1 MALALF
7 DLDNTLIGGDSDHS
21 WGAFL
26 VAHGLV
32 DGDRYQALN
41 DQFYQDYLAGT
52 LDILAYLELALTP
65 LSEHSS
71 ERLAELREQFM
82 AEMIEPLLLPK
93 ARALIDQHRRAG
105 DRLLVI
111 TATNRF
117 VSEPICR
124 RLGIDELLA
133 TEPEQIDGR
142 YTGRVSGVPTFQ
154 HGKVTRFNDWRTEH
168 GIDSAEST
176 IFYSDSINDLP
187 LLELVDRAVAVDPDE
202 KLRAAAE
209 QRGWPIISLRG

>member
-65 LSEHSS
+65 LTEHSP
-71 ERLAELREQFM
+71 ERLAALHQQFM
-82 AEMIEPLLLPK
+82 VEMIEPLLLPK
-93 ARALIDQHRRAG
+93 AEALIDQHRRAG

-117 VSEPICR
+117 VTEPICR

-154 HGKVTRFNDWRTEH
+154 HGKVTRFNDWRSEQ
-168 GIDSAEST
+168 GIDSSEAT
-176 IFYSDSINDLP
+176 VFYSDSINDLP
-187 LLELVDRAVAVDPDE
+187 LLELVDRAVAVDPDD
-202 KLRAAAE
+202 KLRAEAE
-209 QRGWPIISLRG
+209 QRGWPILSLRD